1 MGAKTRGAHVRGRAG
16 NPVNGLTTAPFTT
29 TYLVKRKWI
38 CAVEKNND
46 QDTRLTRKKIL
57 VKRILLLVI
66 LKIFY

>member
-29 TYLVKRKWI
+29 TYLVRRKWI
-38 CAVEKNND
+38 CAVEKKND
-46 QDTRLTRKKIL
+46 QEKNP